1 MVEKVEVGDTTSSR
15 KEGRRAEAAGRAPA
29 LAGRHRTAVS
39 VDVDAERCSPRYHE
53 TSLALE
59 SLEIGAAVGEPC
71 SGSLCSLI
79 QDLEVAC
86 RLEKRMQKQQPQ
98 ELAMDAARCA
108 ERPMIPCTR
117 FLK

>member
-39 VDVDAERCSPRYHE
+39 VDVDAERCSPRYRE

-59 SLEIGAAVGEPC
+59 IVEESGAA
-71 SGSLCSLI
+71 
-79 QDLEVAC
+79 
-86 RLEKRMQKQQPQ
+86 
-98 ELAMDAARCA
+98 AR
-108 ERPMIPCTR
+108 
-117 FLK
+117 